1 MSASPVPPQARASV
15 LRALRRH
22 LMAPVLAGAVCAAVM
37 VPFTAARYASEA
49 LLRVEGRQNESSR
62 SRVQVIGSR
71 EFARQILADAGLT
84 ARLLPPPQA
93 TVRLAGLF
101 GAPRSLPVSRETQAL
116 REIEA
121 NLTVVPLGEGRA
133 AISYVAT
140 DPRLAADVANAFA
153 DGYLKLQQTTTAF
166 SMNPQP
172 APATPRV
179 LARAEP
185 AELPLLPHPWMLVAG
200 AGIAGFVLAFAVQA
214 LARRRRAEVH
224 ALDPADAVAAP
235 APQGHAQHLP
245 WIGSEAEDDGA
256 ESEAEPRRRVS
267 RDGELA
273 DLARLVELRGPAAG
287 LVVVTGLGPEAGAAD
302 CALALGR
309 SLAVEKRVVIVCLD
323 VAAPQLDGLTA
334 DPRAAGLTDL
344 LFGVASFSD
353 VIHRETASRCHVI
366 PPGRGAR
373 EADGL
378 VSAER
383 LALILG
389 ALERTYDHVVVAAP
403 PLSEE
408 EGAGRL
414 AALQPT
420 LILVTRPGGLA
431 TDAVQAFDRL
441 ASWGFGDIAMVTF
454 TEAPPPGFSQA
465 A

>member
-1 MSASPVPPQARASV
+1 M
-15 LRALRRH
+15 RRH
-22 LMAPVLAGAVCAAVM
+22 LMAPVLVGAVCAAVM
-37 VPFTAARYASEA
+37 LPFAAPRYAAEA
-49 LLRVEGRQNESSR
+49 LLRVEGRLNESSR
-62 SRVQVIGSR
+62 SRVQVIASR

-84 ARLLPPPQA
+84 ARLSPPQE

-166 SMNPQP
+166 SMNAQP
-172 APATPRV
+172 APAAPRV

-185 AELPLLPHPWMLVAG
+185 AGLPLLPHPWMLVAG
-200 AGIAGFVLAFAVQA
+200 AGVAGFLLAFALQA
-214 LARRRRAEVH
+214 LARRRAT
-224 ALDPADAVAAP
+224 ALTLEPVDAVAAP

-273 DLARLVELRGPAAG
+273 DLTRLVELRGPAAG
-287 LVVVTGLGPEAGAAD
+287 LVVVTGLGPEASAAD

-373 EADGL
+373 EAGGL
-378 VSAER
+378 VAADR

-403 PLSEE
+403 PLGEE

-441 ASWGFGDIAMVTF
+441 ASWGFGDIAMITF
-454 TEAPPPGFSQA
+454 TQTPPAGFSQA